1 MALLWSCET
10 LLAAALLPQE
20 IAGTRNHVSPDV
32 GVLSFSEWR
41 STFSESH
48 FKPVAIHE
56 LPKASHS
63 LRNEEYIL
71 RVWGAG
77 VEGQA
82 LRRGFLRSWVW
93 EKLGIGTGAD
103 GG

>member
-1 MALLWSCET
+1 MLEYCL
-10 LLAAALLPQE
+10 
-20 IAGTRNHVSPDV
+20 
-32 GVLSFSEWR
+32 FSEWR

-93 EKLGIGTGAD
+93 RNWALGLGLTGGKCLNGVGYRD
-103 GG
+103 SGGAFGPRP